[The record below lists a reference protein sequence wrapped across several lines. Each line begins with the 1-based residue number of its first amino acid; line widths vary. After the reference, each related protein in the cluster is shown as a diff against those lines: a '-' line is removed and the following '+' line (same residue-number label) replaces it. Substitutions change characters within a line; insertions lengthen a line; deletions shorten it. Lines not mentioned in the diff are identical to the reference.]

1 MGYIKKRTQLYGWR
15 CYSTLLRLLLQTIMR
30 VRIENQ
36 VKWRLPSLVSLLL
49 LLMFLFN
56 IRKCG
61 QTNCVKNCY
70 CIGCCLCCC
79 CCCYGC
85 CSCFCSI
92 SMNMVRC
99 GHTNCVKNCYWDSR
113 FDLLSSLR
121 RPLHSN
127 WNLSSPA
134 KKQFCLKWSSLC
146 LCMQCWKSIPWF
158 DQPM

>member
-1 MGYIKKRTQLYGWR
+1 MGYIKKRKKFYDWR
-15 CYSTLLRLLLQTIMR
+15 CYSILLRLLLQTTMR
-30 VRIENQ
+30 PHRKSGQMKITLIGFFV
-36 VKWRLPSLVSLLL
+36 VVDVLVQYQ
-49 LLMFLFN
+49 
-56 IRKCG
+56 RKCG

-70 CIGCCLCCC
+70 CIGCCLC

-127 WNLSSPA
+127 WKLSSPE
-134 KKQFCLKWSSLC
+134 KTKQICFKWSSLC
-146 LCMQCWKSIPWF
+146 LCTQC
-158 DQPM
+158 